1 MMSIDDYN
9 EVKECI
15 YKEETYSA
23 RDNGAV
29 LRHQRKGVRKR
40 KLDEVWSF
48 GTPNIATGYMDFCG
62 ERVHRIVA
70 TAFLGPAP
78 SEQHVVDHID
88 TNRQNNRPE
97 NLRWLTKLENI
108 LNNEITR
115 KKVELMRRFYE
126 VWKDIETNSVAR
138 TTERTEFNDSEQ
150 SPNSVVS
157 TTELQKADSEAD
169 SIRQLRLTSDDSF
182 PITAFLNISFTH
194 HVAIF
199 RYAKEYDERKYYIQI
214 AYQNRMKVDDLEQ
227 AIKNRVYDHRNAL
240 PNNFFRTIPDSQ
252 LALRTIQTFKDSY
265 LLDYINV
272 EDIDESDPI
281 NVDERVIESK
291 IVMNIKNFIMTFG
304 KSFTYKGHQVHYDKL
319 GHDHWIDL
327 LFFNRELQALVVV
340 ELKKGQ
346 FKPSYLGQLAAYLRI
361 LDDDERLPGENPS
374 VGIILCKKADKA
386 YVEYVLQDYVKPMGV
401 ATYKNVQNRLREL
414 LPPEDEM
421 KRLMLKEER
430 KDEE

>member
-1 MMSIDDYN
+1 MS
-9 EVKECI
+9 
-15 YKEETYSA
+15 KEELRGQGEIVKSSDEVRSA
-23 RDNGAV
+23 VRLIKAAILQSQARAIQMVNQEQLSLYYGIGRYV
-29 LRHQRKGVRKR
+29 SEHSRKGY
-40 KLDEVWSF
+40 W
-48 GTPNIATGYMDFCG
+48 GTGAIGT
-62 ERVHRIVA
+62 ISKQ
-70 TAFLGPAP
+70 LK
-78 SEQHVVDHID
+78 SEL
-88 TNRQNNRPE
+88 PGLKGFSE
-97 NLRWLTKLENI
+97 ENI
-108 LNNEITR
+108 
-115 KKVELMRRFYE
+115 KLMRRFYE
-126 VWKDIETNSVAR
+126 AWKDIETNSVVG
-138 TTERTEFNDSEQ
+138 TTEITDFNN
-150 SPNSVVS
+150 SPSSANSVVE
-157 TTELQKADSEAD
+157 TTDLQKADSEAD

-214 AYQNRMKVDDLEQ
+214 AYQNRLKAEDLEQ

-240 PNNFFRTIPDSQ
+240 PNNFFKTIPDRQ

-401 ATYKNVQNRLREL
+401 ATYQNMQERLREL
-414 LPPEDEM
+414 LPPEEEM
-421 KRLMLKEER
+421 KRLMSKEEQ
-430 KDEE
+430 KEEE

>member
-1 MMSIDDYN
+1 MEQDKNKMITQELRSA
-9 EVKECI
+9 VKTI
-15 YKEETYSA
+15 KAAILQSQA
-23 RDNGAV
+23 RAIQMVNQEQLSLYYGIGRYVSEHSRKSYWGTGAIGTISKQ
-29 LRHQRKGVRKR
+29 LKSELPGLKG
-40 KLDEVWSF
+40 F
-48 GTPNIATGYMDFCG
+48 
-62 ERVHRIVA
+62 
-70 TAFLGPAP
+70 
-78 SEQHVVDHID
+78 SE
-88 TNRQNNRPE
+88 
-97 NLRWLTKLENI
+97 ENI
-108 LNNEITR
+108 
-115 KKVELMRRFYE
+115 KLMRRFYE
-126 VWKDIETNSVAR
+126 AWKDIETNSVVR
-138 TTERTEFNDSEQ
+138 TTEITNINTQGRSA
-150 SPNSVVS
+150 NSVVE
-157 TTELQKADSEAD
+157 TTDLQKADSEAE
-169 SIRQLRLTSDDSF
+169 SIRQLRLTSDESF

-214 AYQNRMKVDDLEQ
+214 AYQNRMKADDLES

-240 PNNFFRTIPDSQ
+240 PNNFFKTIPDRQ

-327 LFFNRELQALVVV
+327 LFYNRELQALVVV

-361 LDDDERLPGENPS
+361 LDDDEKLPNENPS

-401 ATYKNVQNRLREL
+401 ATYQNMQDRLREL
-414 LPPEDEM
+414 LPPEEEM
-421 KRLMLKEER
+421 KRLMSKEEQ
-430 KDEE
+430 KDDELNHSDD

>member
-1 MMSIDDYN
+1 MEQDNNKMITQELRSA
-9 EVKECI
+9 VKTI
-15 YKEETYSA
+15 KAAILQSQA
-23 RDNGAV
+23 RAIQMVNQEQLSLYYGIGRYV
-29 LRHQRKGVRKR
+29 SEHSRKGY
-40 KLDEVWSF
+40 W
-48 GTPNIATGYMDFCG
+48 GTGAIGT
-62 ERVHRIVA
+62 ISKQ
-70 TAFLGPAP
+70 LK
-78 SEQHVVDHID
+78 SEL
-88 TNRQNNRPE
+88 PGLKGFSE
-97 NLRWLTKLENI
+97 ENI
-108 LNNEITR
+108 
-115 KKVELMRRFYE
+115 KLMRRFYE
-126 VWKDIETNSVAR
+126 TWKDIETISVVG
-138 TTERTEFNDSEQ
+138 TTEITNFNTQGHSA
-150 SPNSVVS
+150 NSVVE
-157 TTELQKADSEAD
+157 TTDLQITDSEVET
-169 SIRQLRLTSDDSF
+169 IRQLQLTNDTDF

-214 AYQNRMKVDDLEQ
+214 AYQNRMKADDLES

-240 PNNFFRTIPDSQ
+240 PNNFFKTIPDRQ

-281 NVDERVIESK
+281 NVDERVIESC

-327 LFFNRELQALVVV
+327 LFFNRELQSLVVV

-361 LDDDERLPGENPS
+361 LDDDERLSFENPS

-386 YVEYVLQDYVKPMGV
+386 YVDYVLQDYLKPMGV
-401 ATYKNVQNRLREL
+401 ATYKHMQDRLKEL
-414 LPPEDEM
+414 LPPEEEM
-421 KRLMLKEER
+421 KRLMSET
-430 KDEE
+430 KDDEYI

>member
-1 MMSIDDYN
+1 MN
-9 EVKECI
+9 
-15 YKEETYSA
+15 KEELIGQGEIVKSSDEVRSA
-23 RDNGAV
+23 VRLIKAAILQSQARAIQMVNQEQLSLYYGIGRYV
-29 LRHQRKGVRKR
+29 SEHSRKGY
-40 KLDEVWSF
+40 W
-48 GTPNIATGYMDFCG
+48 GTGAIGT
-62 ERVHRIVA
+62 ISKQ
-70 TAFLGPAP
+70 LK
-78 SEQHVVDHID
+78 SEL
-88 TNRQNNRPE
+88 PGLKGFSE
-97 NLRWLTKLENI
+97 ENI
-108 LNNEITR
+108 
-115 KKVELMRRFYE
+115 KLMRRFYE
-126 VWKDIETNSVAR
+126 AWKDIETNSVVG
-138 TTERTEFNDSEQ
+138 TTEITDFNNSDLSA
-150 SPNSVVS
+150 NSVVE
-157 TTELQKADSEAD
+157 TTDLQKTDSEAD
-169 SIRQLRLTSDDSF
+169 SIHQLHLTSDDSF

-214 AYQNRMKVDDLEQ
+214 AYQNRLKAEDLEQ

-240 PNNFFRTIPDSQ
+240 PNNFFKTIPDRQ

-401 ATYKNVQNRLREL
+401 ATYQNMQDRLREL
-414 LPPEDEM
+414 LPPEEEM
-421 KRLMLKEER
+421 KRLMSKEER

>member
-1 MMSIDDYN
+1 MMT
-9 EVKECI
+9 
-15 YKEETYSA
+15 KEELRGQGEIVKSSDEVRSA
-23 RDNGAV
+23 VRLIKAAILQSQARAIQMVNQEQLSLYYGIGRYV
-29 LRHQRKGVRKR
+29 SEHSRKGY
-40 KLDEVWSF
+40 W
-48 GTPNIATGYMDFCG
+48 GTGAIGT
-62 ERVHRIVA
+62 ISKQ
-70 TAFLGPAP
+70 LK
-78 SEQHVVDHID
+78 SEL
-88 TNRQNNRPE
+88 PGLKGFSE
-97 NLRWLTKLENI
+97 ENI
-108 LNNEITR
+108 
-115 KKVELMRRFYE
+115 KLMRRFYE
-126 VWKDIETNSVAR
+126 AWKDIETNSVVG
-138 TTERTEFNDSEQ
+138 TTEITDFNN
-150 SPNSVVS
+150 SPSSANSVVE
-157 TTELQKADSEAD
+157 TTDLQKADSEAD

-199 RYAKEYDERKYYIQI
+199 RYVKEYDERKYYIQI
-214 AYQNRMKVDDLEQ
+214 AYQNRLKAEDLEK
-227 AIKNRVYDHRNAL
+227 AIKNRVYDHRNTL
-240 PNNFFRTIPDSQ
+240 PNNFFKTIPDRQ

-401 ATYKNVQNRLREL
+401 ATYQNMQDRLREL
-414 LPPEDEM
+414 LPPEEEM
-421 KRLMLKEER
+421 KRLMSKEER
-430 KDEE
+430 KDDE

>member
-1 MMSIDDYN
+1 MI
-9 EVKECI
+9 
-15 YKEETYSA
+15 KEELVSQGEMVKSNDDIRCAVRLIKAAILQSQA
-23 RDNGAV
+23 RAIQMVNQEQLSLYYGIGRYV
-29 LRHQRKGVRKR
+29 SEHSRKGY
-40 KLDEVWSF
+40 W
-48 GTPNIATGYMDFCG
+48 GTGAIGT
-62 ERVHRIVA
+62 ISQQ
-70 TAFLGPAP
+70 LK
-78 SEQHVVDHID
+78 SEL
-88 TNRQNNRPE
+88 PGLKGFSE
-97 NLRWLTKLENI
+97 ENI
-108 LNNEITR
+108 
-115 KKVELMRRFYE
+115 KLMRRFYE